1 MGYIAELEYCV
12 PGVGE
17 ADIVAGAYI
26 WEVKPIGA
34 RAGDQPDKYILATGY
49 DAGFDIQTITDI
61 PIIKKVRMKIES
73 SGEGVLRYSFYEGNE
88 SRVSTDVKKM
98 VSRVLFW
105 VAAAAVIMGATLV
118 EDALTGGAG
127 LADDVASLGLAGAAA
142 GAILG
147 I

>member
-1 MGYIAELEYCV
+1 
-12 PGVGE
+12 
-17 ADIVAGAYI
+17 
-26 WEVKPIGA
+26 
-34 RAGDQPDKYILATGY
+34 
-49 DAGFDIQTITDI
+49 
-61 PIIKKVRMKIES
+61 MKIES
-73 SGEGVLRYSFYEGNE
+73 SGEGVMRYSFHEGNE
-88 SRVSTDVKKM
+88 SRGSTDVKKM

-105 VAAAAVIMGATLV
+105 AVAAAAVIMGATLV